1 MSDLK
6 WNHSL
11 KFPLELAISE
21 VGNCTTGL
29 KLVWKKSGQYLYP
42 SKRKKNPKIYTLY
55 KKSFTIDMIV
65 EIYGLMRSGSVE
77 TAHTFDK
84 Y

>member
-1 MSDLK
+1 MSYLK

-11 KFPLELAISE
+11 KFPLEPEVSE
-21 VGNCTTGL
+21 VVNYILLASNWFERRVVNTRE
-29 KLVWKKSGQYLYP
+29 KK
-42 SKRKKNPKIYTLY
+42 PKIYTLY
-55 KKSFTIDMIV
+55 KRSFKIDMIV
-65 EIYGLMRSGSVE
+65 EIYGLMCSVSVE

>member
-11 KFPLELAISE
+11 KFPLELEISE
-21 VGNCTTGL
+21 VVSCTTGL
-29 KLVWKKSGQYLYP
+29 KLVWKKSGQYNFP
-42 SKRKKNPKIYTLY
+42 PPPKIYTLY
-55 KKSFTIDMIV
+55 KRSFKIDMIV
-65 EIYGLMRSGSVE
+65 EIYGLMCSGSVE

>member
-11 KFPLELAISE
+11 KFPLELAVSE
-21 VGNCTTGL
+21 VGNCTAGL
-29 KLVWKKSGQYLYP
+29 KLVREKSGQYSHP
-42 SKRKKNPKIYTLY
+42 SKNPKIYTLY
-55 KKSFTIDMIV
+55 KRSFKIDMIV
-65 EIYGLMRSGSVE
+65 EIYGLMCSGSVE

>member
-11 KFPLELAISE
+11 KFPLELEISE
-21 VGNCTTGL
+21 VVSCTTGL
-29 KLVWKKSGQYLYP
+29 KLVWKKSGQYYSNP
-42 SKRKKNPKIYTLY
+42 PKIYTLY
-55 KKSFTIDMIV
+55 KRSFKIDMIV
-65 EIYGLMRSGSVE
+65 EIYGLMCSGSVE

>member
-11 KFPLELAISE
+11 KFPLELEISE
-21 VGNCTTGL
+21 VVNCTTGL
-29 KLVWKKSGQYLYP
+29 KLVWKKSGQYGG
-42 SKRKKNPKIYTLY
+42 KKTKIYTLY
-55 KKSFTIDMIV
+55 KRSFKIDMIV
-65 EIYGLMRSGSVE
+65 EIYGLMCSGSVE